1 MKKLLAVIFA
11 LTTILP
17 CASVSAQDEIAIK
30 YKGAEIAFNE
40 KSIVMNQRTLVQLRP
55 IAEALELGI
64 EYALNTGEVI
74 LSNADSVVVF
84 KQNSDIVNINGYDVT
99 MDVPMIVH
107 NNYSFVPVRSLVE
120 PFGNDIVYDG
130 ATKTITISPVDEAE
144 YTDTENLENNI
155 PEQVTEEVVKKEI
168 PSGSGKY
175 PFPFYYQ
182 SMPEL
187 EFENNGRGYCWVCSY
202 AMLFTGNSQE
212 VITPLDVAG
221 FNITSGFVGNFMAPH
236 ETLAQ
241 NFGFRFVPA
250 ISEDSPYFD
259 GFNLKGRGETT
270 LKITSDEDARAAICE
285 ALDKFPGGVLVRY
298 EGYPHSMMAVSYDE
312 NNIYFNDPAKK
323 EGEHL
328 TFKETCLTNFALSDI
343 SFIQAVEYECL

>member
-1 MKKLLAVIFA
+1 MNKILAMILALAVVIP
-11 LTTILP
+11 TV
-17 CASVSAQDEIAIK
+17 SVSAQDEIAIK
-30 YKGAEIAFNE
+30 YKDEEIAFNE

-64 EYALNTGEVI
+64 EYALESGSVI

-84 KQNSDIVNINGYDVT
+84 KQNSDVVNINGYDVT

-107 NNYSFVPVRSLVE
+107 NNYSFVPVRNLVE
-120 PFGNDIVYDG
+120 PFGNEIAYDG
-130 ATKTITISPVDEAE
+130 TTRTITINPISETE
-144 YTDTENLENNI
+144 YIDTENVENNTA
-155 PEQVTEEVVKKEI
+155 EQVTEVTVKKEI
-168 PSGSGKY
+168 PAGSGKY
-175 PFPFYYQ
+175 PFAFYYQ

-202 AMLFTGNSQE
+202 AMLFTSNSE
-212 VITPLDVAG
+212 ETITPLDVAE

-236 ETLAQ
+236 ETLARS
-241 NFGFRFVPA
+241 FGFSFVPA
-250 ISEDSPYFD
+250 VSEESPYFE

-270 LKITSDEDARAAICE
+270 LKITSEEEARAAICE
-285 ALDKFPGGVLVRY
+285 ALDNFPRGILVRY

-323 EGEHL
+323 GGEHIL
-328 TFKETCLTNFALSDI
+328 FKDTCLSNFALSDI
-343 SFIQAVEYECL
+343 SFIQAVEYERL